1 MRSEAGWSTSGADA
15 MIKADGTVRKT
26 VARLIA
32 PH

>member
-1 MRSEAGWSTSGADA
+1 MPVPLYGRSFPQ

-26 VARLIA
+26 VARLIT